1 MERLRFAAAA
11 YSNSAPLVACLQ
23 QVDSRVEVV
32 HGVPSSHVA
41 ELLAGRVDCALI
53 PVAHAIAHPELQVLD
68 RVGVAADGAVRSVL
82 LKCHKPAKEIV
93 SVARDPASGTSNVLA
108 EIVLQHHVGVAV
120 EMVDYVAGADAE
132 VVIGDRALLSPSA
145 SCGDIDLAEAW
156 KALTG
161 LPFVFAV
168 WAVRPG
174 LENMA
179 DIDMITQEA
188 AALGVRA
195 IPALAQ
201 AYAQDLGESA
211 GFWQTY
217 LQEAIHFTLTDAD
230 RKAMEQFQMMAAV
243 HEVLAAQMED

>member
-1 MERLRFAAAA
+1 M
-11 YSNSAPLVACLQ
+11 
-23 QVDSRVEVV
+23 
-32 HGVPSSHVA
+32 
-41 ELLAGRVDCALI
+41 
-53 PVAHAIAHPELQVLD
+53 
-68 RVGVAADGAVRSVL
+68 
-82 LKCHKPAKEIV
+82 
-93 SVARDPASGTSNVLA
+93 
-108 EIVLQHHVGVAV
+108 AV
-120 EMVDYVAGADAE
+120 EMVDYVSGADAE
-132 VVIGDRALLSPSA
+132 VVIGDRALLSPPA
-145 SCGDIDLAEAW
+145 SRGDIDLAEAW

-179 DIDMITQEA
+179 DVDMITQEA
-188 AALGVRA
+188 ATLGVRA

-201 AYAQDLGESA
+201 AYAKDLGESP